1 MTRSAEDT
9 SRGRRA
15 STDHLPP
22 DPPLNVAFLAVFVDK
37 NRWMAKHGNWKERL
51 LYRLALAYLDV
62 LTQKAITG
70 SSGVQGTETVPQPEG
85 KWTRRVKK

>member
-1 MTRSAEDT
+1 MTA
-9 SRGRRA
+9 
-15 STDHLPP
+15 HLPP
-22 DPPLNVAFLAVFVDK
+22 DPPFTIAFLAVFVDK

-62 LTQKAITG
+62 LTRKAIMS
-70 SSGVQGTETVPQPEG
+70 SSGAQRSETAPQPEG